1 LSGLA
6 KLATRLDTWGAKKR
20 AVEFRTGWA
29 SKTRDDIQFFDTGKV
44 QYRYRERGA
53 GPAIVFTADPPVT
66 LELYDEFLDV
76 FAARF
81 RVIVVELPGMGFSA
95 ARASYTFGFR
105 ESNDELAD
113 FCEAVAGP
121 GAILAFSCVI
131 GLAAIDIAERRPEL
145 VSKLALMQTTDWQGF
160 LDWKAARDPKHILA
174 KPFLGQIAMRRIAKT
189 RAPMWF
195 DLSVGTRDKVE
206 PFSCCAEETLSHGA
220 GWGLASAYQRYLS
233 SGASPVGKIEQPALV
248 IWGKADRS
256 HSAASPIRAKN
267 IGANV
272 QLVEL
277 GNVGHFPE
285 LEDTRKAYD
294 IITGFVDD

>member
-1 LSGLA
+1 MSKLA

-105 ESNDELAD
+105 ETNDGLAE

-121 GAILAFSCVI
+121 GAILAFSCVV
-131 GLAAIDIAERRPEL
+131 GLAAIDIAARRPEL
-145 VSKLALMQTTDWQGF
+145 VSKLALMQTTDWEGF
-160 LDWKAARDPKHILA
+160 LNWKTARDPKRILA
-174 KPFLGQIAMRRIAKT
+174 KPFLGQIAMRRLAKA

-195 DLSVGTRDKVE
+195 DLSVGNRDKVE

-220 GWGLASAYQRYLS
+220 GWALASAYQSYLS

-256 HSAASPIRAKN
+256 HNTAASTRAKN

-277 GNVGHFPE
+277 DSAGHFPE
-285 LEDTRKAYD
+285 LEETRKAYE
-294 IITGFVDD
+294 IITGFVDG

>member
-1 LSGLA
+1 MSKLA
-6 KLATRLDTWGAKKR
+6 SFATRLDTRGANR
-20 AVEFRTGWA
+20 RMVDFRTGWP
-29 SKTRDDIQFFDTGKV
+29 SKTRDDIQFFDTDKV

-105 ESNDELAD
+105 ESNDDLAE

-121 GAILAFSCVI
+121 RAILAFSCVI
-131 GLAAIDIAERRPEL
+131 GLAAIDIAARRPEL
-145 VSKLALMQTTDWQGF
+145 VSKLALMQTTDREGF
-160 LDWKAARDPKHILA
+160 LDWKDARDPKHILA
-174 KPFLGQIAMRRIAKT
+174 KPFLGQIAMRRLAKT

-195 DLSVGTRDKVE
+195 DLSVANRDTVE
-206 PFSCCAEETLSHGA
+206 QFSCCAEETLGHGA
-220 GWGLASAYQRYLS
+220 GWALASAYQRYLTK
-233 SGASPVGKIEQPALV
+233 GASPLGKVEQPALV
-248 IWGKADRS
+248 VWGKADRS
-256 HSAASPIRAKN
+256 HGAGSPIRAKN
-267 IGANV
+267 ISANL

-277 GNVGHFPE
+277 DNVGHFPE
-285 LEDTRKAYD
+285 LEDTRNVYD
-294 IITGFVDD
+294 IITGFVER